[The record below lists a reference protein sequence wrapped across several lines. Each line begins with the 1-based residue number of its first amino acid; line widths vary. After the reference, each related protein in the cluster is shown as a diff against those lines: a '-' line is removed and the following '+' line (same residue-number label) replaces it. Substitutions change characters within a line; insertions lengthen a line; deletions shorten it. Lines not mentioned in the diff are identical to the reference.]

1 MHRGPAR
8 RGLVLTTMCV
18 GMFLVLL
25 DVTIVNVALAD
36 IRRDLAVHAA
46 GLEWVV
52 DADTLGFATLML
64 TAGALGDAF
73 GRRRL
78 AVSGLLVFGAGS
90 VVCGAALGL
99 SMLLTGRALQGIGG
113 ALLLPQTLAV
123 IAREYPEPAE
133 QARAFGIWAGVSSL
147 ALPAGPLLGGVL
159 VDRFGWPS
167 VFLVNVPVVA
177 VAAAATL
184 WLVHDDRRRAR
195 HGLDARGQVLA
206 IVTVGGWTVGV
217 VEAARLGWSSPVV
230 IGALVIGAL
239 ALVVFVHVE
248 RHARD
253 PMLPLHWFR
262 RRAFAAPNAVGLLM
276 NFGGVGML
284 YLVTLLLQVVERR
297 SELAAGVWL
306 VAFTAP
312 LALLAPVAGRVS
324 ARFGTRLPMVAGMT
338 LAAAG
343 VCLFLP
349 AGGHGRGD
357 GLLLT
362 GMALAGTGLALN
374 TAPMVAAVM
383 RALPEERGAFA
394 SAVNNTARQVG
405 AALGVAALGG
415 IAGDPG
421 APSFVRGVHV
431 AAGVTA
437 LAWVGAAA
445 VAAVSVDPRRAAP
458 ARASERVRS
467 AA

>member
-1 MHRGPAR
+1 
-8 RGLVLTTMCV
+8 MCV

-36 IRRDLAVHAA
+36 IRRDLGVHAA

-78 AVSGLLVFGAGS
+78 AVTGLVVFGAGS
-90 VVCGAALGL
+90 AVCGAAPALAV
-99 SMLLTGRALQGIGG
+99 LLAGRALQGVGG

-123 IAREYPEPAE
+123 IAREYPEPAA

-177 VAAAATL
+177 VATLATHR
-184 WLVHDDRRRAR
+184 LVRDDRRGHATRS
-195 HGLDARGQVLA
+195 LDARGQVLA
-206 IVTVGGWTVGV
+206 IVGLGSVTAAL
-217 VEAARLGWSSPVV
+217 VESSRLGWSSTVV
-230 IGALVIGAL
+230 TGAL
-239 ALVVFVHVE
+239 ALGIVALAAFVHAE
-248 RHARD
+248 RRARD
-253 PMLPLHWFR
+253 PIVPLPWFR
-262 RRAFAAPNAVGLLM
+262 RREFAAPNAVGMLM

-284 YLVTLLLQVVERR
+284 YLVTLLLQVVQRR
-297 SELAAGVWL
+297 SALAAGVWIA
-306 VAFTAP
+306 AFTAP
-312 LALLAPVAGRVS
+312 LALLAPAAGRLA
-324 ARFGTRLPMVAGMT
+324 ARVGTRAPMVAGMS
-338 LAAAG
+338 LGALGVSLFVAAG
-343 VCLFLP
+343 ASSGSIFL
-349 AGGHGRGD
+349 
-357 GLLLT
+357 LV
-362 GMALAGTGLALN
+362 GMALAGCGLALN

-383 RALPEERGAFA
+383 RSAPEARGAFA

-405 AALGVAALGG
+405 AALGVAVLGG

-421 APSFVRGVHV
+421 GASFVEGLHV
-431 AAGVTA
+431 AAVVTA
-437 LAWVGAAA
+437 IAWLAAA
-445 VAAVSVDPRRAAP
+445 VVASLSVRVRVRDGTR
-458 ARASERVRS
+458 ARASARLRQG
-467 AA
+467 A